1 MIAMANRYNADLLI
15 EYISVIFEVDD
26 QDRLKALCTYF
37 FAIVERS
44 PKELQKIVKDIEFTA
59 KPNFMSTLAQLLEE
73 GMAKGIEMWDYK
85 KNVITIRNMVRNKIS
100 TNLMAEIL
108 SITSETVKKIQKELS
123 KEKKIIALLTK
134 KQKPAQIATHL
145 KVNVWL
151 VEVLEEI
158 LKEDEK

>member
-1 MIAMANRYNADLLI
+1 MCIR
-15 EYISVIFEVDD
+15 
-26 QDRLKALCTYF
+26 DR
-37 FAIVERS
+37 
-44 PKELQKIVKDIEFTA
+44 KDIEFTA

-134 KQKPAQIATHL
+134 KQKPDQIATHL